1 MLRTFSIW
9 LLFVAGALAV
19 CDLNLMEP
27 KPIVVK
33 RFGSKTAIVKRALT
47 SLQMSTNETVTFH
60 CPTGISIN
68 RNTGQ
73 SLNINAATAELLCT
87 DNGVYLD
94 DRQIIQQRSGA
105 FISCSADY
113 SQTLYESNHSLTG
126 CDADAMTLL
135 VGYRLQALPDVK
147 LLGMCYDL
155 GASRLRFVSFLAY
168 APRNALL
175 EMHTDHELAALQLDS
190 YIGSL
195 TKYFRFP
202 TKSEFQ
208 TQVDRQK
215 RLGELYDGKLF
226 EYESLLQDTQ
236 QIQELNGYTDML
248 SIVWL
253 RALRSGNWLHWLNA
267 LRSAA
272 SGGGVGDDEDVAG
285 SRFDVRV
292 GVSGVATLPVAHSCN
307 ASRPLLLEKIG
318 DNTLQVPA
326 HIWAHVRALQPSP
339 TVPDE
344 FVIVAHNSPYFNVLE
359 LSSFCEDICAE
370 IPWLSNTLFG
380 QLHLVPSYGVVS
392 CCRMDQL
399 QKLSDFPLAP
409 AALPAPTAVVSTP
422 ISLI

>member
-19 CDLNLMEP
+19 CDLNLQEP

-33 RFGSKTAIVKRALT
+33 RFGSKTAVVKRALA
-47 SLQMSTNETVTFH
+47 SIQMTTNETLTFH

-68 RNTGQ
+68 SYTGQ
-73 SLNINAATAELLCT
+73 ALKINAATAELLCT
-87 DNGVYLD
+87 EDGVYLD
-94 DRQIIQQRSGA
+94 ERQIIQQRGGA
-105 FISCSADY
+105 YISCSAGF
-113 SQTLYESNHSLTG
+113 SQALYESNHSLTG

-135 VGYRLQALPDVK
+135 VGYRLQALPDAK

-168 APRNALL
+168 APPNALL
-175 EMHTDHELAALQLDS
+175 EMQTDHELAALQLDS

-195 TKYFRFP
+195 SKYFRFP
-202 TKSEFQ
+202 TKAEFQ
-208 TQVDRQK
+208 MQVDRQK

-236 QIQELNGYTDML
+236 QIQELTGYTDML

-267 LRSAA
+267 LRAA
-272 SGGGVGDDEDVAG
+272 GVGDDDDVAG

-307 ASRPLLLEKIG
+307 ASRPLLLEEIG
-318 DNTLQVPA
+318 GSTLPVPA
-326 HIWAHVRALQPSP
+326 HIWAHVRALQPSN
-339 TVPDE
+339 TVADE
-344 FVIVAHNSPYFNVLE
+344 FVLVAHNSPYFNVLE

-370 IPWLSNTLFG
+370 IPWLSKSLFG
-380 QLHLVPSYGVVS
+380 QLHLVPSYGVVN

-409 AALPAPTAVVSTP
+409 AALPTPTAAASTP